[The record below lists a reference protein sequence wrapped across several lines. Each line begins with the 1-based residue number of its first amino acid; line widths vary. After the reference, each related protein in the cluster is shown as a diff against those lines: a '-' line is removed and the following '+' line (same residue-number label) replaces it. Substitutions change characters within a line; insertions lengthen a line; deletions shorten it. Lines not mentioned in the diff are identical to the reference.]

1 MSVKLQSFEA
11 RQEIN
16 RALWNDQL
24 ETKKLIGK
32 SSLQK
37 AGFESLQGA
46 TLKTGK
52 TVDALINSKELFS
65 NFFRSEVKAMTAGMN
80 DNNVR
85 AFTRVAEERLGEIHD
100 ATFARMEDQ
109 ALSGKTISGRKK
121 TMQAANKMAMEFLKE
136 LKPTAMNVASQDMGR
151 ELRNAPDRVAAP
163 QMFKTEDGHFNLVRK
178 APQIENLV
186 LKGGGAKGIGYPP
199 ALREMAE
206 TGMLDGL
213 KQVVGTSA
221 GALTAVAVSVG
232 LTTEELQDFTNQ
244 DLKALMK
251 GNDDLKALYP
261 EADYKRMISFVNKTI
276 TKVESMSPHSSK
288 Q

>member
-11 RQEIN
+11 RQEIY

-136 LKPTAMNVASQDMGR
+136 LKPTAMNVASACADCFS
-151 ELRNAPDRVAAP
+151 L
-163 QMFKTEDGHFNLVRK
+163 
-178 APQIENLV
+178 
-186 LKGGGAKGIGYPP
+186 
-199 ALREMAE
+199 
-206 TGMLDGL
+206 
-213 KQVVGTSA
+213 SS
-221 GALTAVAVSVG
+221 SV
-232 LTTEELQDFTNQ
+232 D
-244 DLKALMK
+244 A
-251 GNDDLKALYP
+251 
-261 EADYKRMISFVNKTI
+261 
-276 TKVESMSPHSSK
+276 
-288 Q
+288 